1 MTHQF
6 QKDVTWN
13 QAKRMLIFL
22 AYILQVDNVQKT
34 YRLHAGRLS
43 FSLLMCHLDRKL
55 ELGGGEERKV
65 AKELESVGWLDE
77 EENRKETKK

>member
-1 MTHQF
+1 
-6 QKDVTWN
+6 
-13 QAKRMLIFL
+13 MLIFL

-65 AKELESVGWLDE
+65 AKELESVG
-77 EENRKETKK
+77 